1 MRACSDAGID
11 DERLIVDPGFGFG
24 KNDQHNMNIL
34 ANLGEFGALRLPL
47 LVGLSRKRTLGK
59 LVGKEADQLVAAGV
73 AAAVIAV
80 SNGANI
86 VRTHDVGPTVDA
98 LRVFDTVRD
107 TR

>member
-1 MRACSDAGID
+1 
-11 DERLIVDPGFGFG
+11 
-24 KNDQHNMNIL
+24 
-34 ANLGEFGALRLPL
+34 L

-59 LVGKEADQLVAAGV
+59 LIGKEADQLVAAGV

-98 LRVFDTVRD
+98 LRVFDAVRD